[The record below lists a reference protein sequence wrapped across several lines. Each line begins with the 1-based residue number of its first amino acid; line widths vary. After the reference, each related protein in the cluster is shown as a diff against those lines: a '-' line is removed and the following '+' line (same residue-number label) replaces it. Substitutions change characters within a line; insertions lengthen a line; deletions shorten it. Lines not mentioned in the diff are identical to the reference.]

1 MLNTCPPDVQQK
13 PEIVSEVDAPFA
25 VQQSQHNGDVLTQ
38 IKLNDQK
45 HTHAVEDL
53 KNTVGKT
60 LLYGCLIVIV
70 LLAGV
75 DAFCS
80 IESPMFTSAFELLK
94 IVSTTVLGY
103 MFGSKTKS

>member
-13 PEIVSEVDAPFA
+13 PEIVSEVDTPFA
-25 VQQSQHNGDVLTQ
+25 DQQTQPNGDILTQ
-38 IKLNDQK
+38 IKLNDQR

-60 LLYGCLIVIV
+60 LLYGCLITII
-70 LLAGV
+70 LLACV
-75 DAFCS
+75 DASSS
-80 IESPMFTSAFELLK
+80 IDSAMFTSAFELLK